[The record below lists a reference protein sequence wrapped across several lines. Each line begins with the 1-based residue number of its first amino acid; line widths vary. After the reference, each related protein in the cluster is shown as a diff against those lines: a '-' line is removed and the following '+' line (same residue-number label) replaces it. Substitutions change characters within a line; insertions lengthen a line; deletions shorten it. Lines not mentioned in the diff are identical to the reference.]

1 MAPKFSLGIAMGFV
15 AGIIWKNRPYRSALQ
30 QLTLNNDPP
39 QRDVPPVL
47 PTTIPEL
54 PETIDRR
61 IAAIEGHLDQADRVI
76 LDQSRAAAAKAFR
89 PPTKAATAAPLK
101 ARMALAERQI
111 EVLRRETS
119 EYPASL
125 DTAASALREQV
136 KTWSRNLPTLVQE
149 QFEAASA
156 ADALPEIELPLPHPA
171 SEEPPNA
178 GPRSSPVPPGIMT
191 KLSERLAAQS
201 SAIDNLANNA
211 ANRRS
216 RLDR

>member
-1 MAPKFSLGIAMGFV
+1 MGFV

-30 QLTLNNDPP
+30 QLTLSNDPP
-39 QRDVPPVL
+39 QRDVSPVL

-61 IAAIEGHLDQADRVI
+61 IAAVEGRLDRADRVI
-76 LDQSRAAAAKAFR
+76 LEQARAAAAKAFS

-111 EVLRRETS
+111 EVLRREAS

-125 DTAASALREQV
+125 DSAASALREQV
-136 KTWSRNLPTLVQE
+136 ETWSRSLPALVQK

-171 SEEPPNA
+171 SEEPPKA
-178 GPRSSPVPPGIMT
+178 GPRPAIMT